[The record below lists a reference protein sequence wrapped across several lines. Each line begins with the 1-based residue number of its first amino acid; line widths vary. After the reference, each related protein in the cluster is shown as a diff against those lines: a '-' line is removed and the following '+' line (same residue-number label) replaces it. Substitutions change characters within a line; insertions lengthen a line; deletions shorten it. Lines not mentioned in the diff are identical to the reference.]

1 MTSIASLTQSIDTL
15 GENSAAMFEAM
26 LNAKDRELGEIEAE
40 QAKANAEFDA
50 RKARNRA
57 EKEKI
62 AEWGKAQADDI
73 RAILD
78 GGA

>member
-15 GENSAAMFEAM
+15 AENSTAMFTAM
-26 LNAKDRELGEIEAE
+26 LDAKDREHGEIEAE
-40 QAKANAEFDA
+40 QAKANAEFEA

-62 AEWGKAQADDI
+62 GEWGRVQADDI
-73 RAILD
+73 RAILEGD
-78 GGA
+78 Q